1 MATML
6 KRGWQALRFLVG
18 MAQLAGLILIALY
31 LAVLAESRQAGV
43 AETLIGTLMILVGS
57 ILGAAAVAALAHGIF
72 ANINRSGRPTAAI
85 DMGAV
90 FERYVTKF
98 ALVIAPVIASYGVI
112 RILEV
117 LR

>member
-6 KRGWQALRFLVG
+6 KRAWQTLRFLVG
-18 MAQLAGLILIALY
+18 MAQLAGLILIAIY

-57 ILGAAAVAALAHGIF
+57 ILGAAAVATLAHGWF
-72 ANINRSGRPTAAI
+72 ATLNRPEAPSAAI
-85 DMGAV
+85 NMGAV